1 MSALTLVGEVLL
13 HIEIY
18 GMLVCI
24 NSKHRVVQHSLA
36 AGVFTFYVVYC
47 EFHYFS
53 IITIEPLL
61 PGIEPLIIITL
72 CSGITFTTLRF

>member
-1 MSALTLVGEVLL
+1 MSTLTLVGQILL
-13 HIEIY
+13 HIELY

-24 NSKHRVVQHSLA
+24 DGTHRDAEHSLA
-36 AGVFTFYVVYC
+36 AGVFSFYVVYC

-61 PGIEPLIIITL
+61 PGIDPLIIITL
-72 CSGITFTTLRF
+72 CSGMIFTTFRF